1 MICGGEKTWTP
12 KRKKCPPP
20 RGLGGA
26 KVRNHLLNV
35 FTVEAR
41 NLQLIVHQFTQKPS
55 SPSFIRWHWQRLTL
69 SLCKEKVTS
78 LLWTVHARMDTRFHI
93 MLHQPRLRGRPYR
106 TSVKVGGGG
115 SQHNVDIW
123 LTQGV
128 WENKFQYLE
137 MCSFYVII
145 LH

>member
-55 SPSFIRWHWQRLTL
+55 SPSFIRWHCKVLHVLFDHSRAQLHWVPPSQPTLPANLRQGAPHHCPVVSGAQAGQHPHWVLGAAQQRFN
-69 SLCKEKVTS
+69 K
-78 LLWTVHARMDTRFHI
+78 ARVPTGQHRF
-93 MLHQPRLRGRPYR
+93 R
-106 TSVKVGGGG
+106 V
-115 SQHNVDIW
+115 
-123 LTQGV
+123 
-128 WENKFQYLE
+128 
-137 MCSFYVII
+137 
-145 LH
+145 